1 MKIEHLVIRNI
12 NSLYGQWSIDFTAP
26 EFIGGL
32 FVISGKTGS
41 GKTSILDAISLA
53 LFGETPRLNRGNK
66 MEIISRGAAD
76 CLAELTFCTGA
87 DRYVASFSFI
97 TKVGKRGTNRGV
109 ISIESAHTLARNG
122 EVICSNT
129 TSVQKEVERV
139 TGLDKERFCRTALL
153 AQGQFD
159 AFLKSG
165 TGKSAILE
173 QITGTGIYTKIAA
186 AVHARH
192 NSYKAKREQITA
204 SCAGILLLD
213 DETENQK
220 RAELDDIRKQ
230 TASLP
235 EELKKLNALL
245 QLFAELKHLN
255 GELAENQKNQDQLK
269 SDLEGFAPERTRLAL
284 AKKAEEGRNIY
295 LSVKDISALKAQD
308 IEKLERV
315 EKQLP
320 DLRAKAESSA
330 QLAKEKEQFLLEE
343 QKKSAEKRQ
352 LLHQVRIL
360 DQELVHLKQDL
371 AAAEKNLGQITAGKD
386 AADQQRIQLEKQLQ
400 LLAEDHASAE
410 EYMRDHAGDE
420 SFIAKRGFWQE
431 KLANLLT
438 LKEYADRIN
447 KEIAARKEAVK
458 RTNDMRI
465 KAELNLEFTIG
476 KDGVSSKI
484 GNGGTNISYSNIKS
498 SIAGLKEAS
507 KVTDWKYGSLE
518 SSSTMNSINMLANT
532 NSKDNLKIAKDI
544 WNENLE
550 VEYGNTGNDYGNYT
564 IGERKI
570 VLSENL
576 LGGGKEASAKLA
588 TVMSHEGTH
597 YNGKRVE
604 ALAHLAG
611 AETYAFLN
619 NKFTLQADTSFS
631 MEMLAGIMNTDNW
644 KENTGDVDHWTFV
657 QNVDG
662 SFGWNWD
669 GNYDFNIGEN
679 KITAE
684 EMKGL
689 ITTKKLLED
698 QSFLIGLGL
707 GDLYKANDKTA
718 TFTSLTPSESTQA
731 QNEMRNSF
739 IQTSG
744 IDGMK
749 AYEEFILKT
758 EGFANASIAAK
769 QLKDAINAGN
779 PREINQY
786 LTQMNTALYAAQN
799 SGLLVKNDPLT
810 IDTTNLIGTGTTS
823 SPYFPLAEY
832 GTENPYVKITSY
844 EGWRLVDSEM
854 AAIPSGNYV
863 LNEFSP
869 YYHQGWDGVGSGNIV
884 ASLNGGLYLD
894 YLNAEGFQVNNTTEL
909 GTFNTSHASAN
920 TIDQYFN
927 LFGQEGINMSYANGT
942 YSLNGLQAGT
952 VIGYMGNTGA
962 NTTGAHAHM
971 SLNASGEQ
979 FASVFNQDYSSNLEY
994 NPFIPDSYAANMS
1007 GYQNTSYFDNTELFN
1022 KVEKYA
1028 KDNPLLLNYKDFD
1041 QQHYLEKIYSRY
1053 PEVK

>member
-1 MKIEHLVIRNI
+1 MSNGTTSGLKNLN
-12 NSLYGQWSIDFTAP
+12 NLA
-26 EFIGGL
+26 GGL
-32 FVISGKTGS
+32 
-41 GKTSILDAISLA
+41 A
-53 LFGETPRLNRGNK
+53 
-66 MEIISRGAAD
+66 
-76 CLAELTFCTGA
+76 
-87 DRYVASFSFI
+87 
-97 TKVGKRGTNRGV
+97 
-109 ISIESAHTLARNG
+109 
-122 EVICSNT
+122 
-129 TSVQKEVERV
+129 
-139 TGLDKERFCRTALL
+139 
-153 AQGQFD
+153 
-159 AFLKSG
+159 
-165 TGKSAILE
+165 
-173 QITGTGIYTKIAA
+173 
-186 AVHARH
+186 
-192 NSYKAKREQITA
+192 
-204 SCAGILLLD
+204 
-213 DETENQK
+213 
-220 RAELDDIRKQ
+220 
-230 TASLP
+230 
-235 EELKKLNALL
+235 
-245 QLFAELKHLN
+245 
-255 GELAENQKNQDQLK
+255 
-269 SDLEGFAPERTRLAL
+269 
-284 AKKAEEGRNIY
+284 
-295 LSVKDISALKAQD
+295 
-308 IEKLERV
+308 
-315 EKQLP
+315 
-320 DLRAKAESSA
+320 SSA
-330 QLAKEKEQFLLEE
+330 VSFAFTGN
-343 QKKSAEKRQ
+343 ATFN
-352 LLHQVRIL
+352 IL
-360 DQELVHLKQDL
+360 
-371 AAAEKNLGQITAGKD
+371 NLTDFG
-386 AADQQRIQLEKQLQ
+386 
-400 LLAEDHASAE
+400 S
-410 EYMRDHAGDE
+410 
-420 SFIAKRGFWQE
+420 
-431 KLANLLT
+431 
-438 LKEYADRIN
+438 RIN
-447 KEIAARKEAVK
+447 GG
-458 RTNDMRI
+458 
-465 KAELNLEFTIG
+465 LLEFTIG

-498 SIAGLKEAS
+498 SIAGIKEAS